1 MERDWKIFTVEA
13 FVPVVFIL
21 VIEYFMFFN
30 ATLHEVQDAKEK
42 EIARIRKRL
51 VKRINAVPDLRKQ
64 IALRAYIATAHARSK
79 EGYESSLVR
88 RKEYKRA
95 MQRKMIYLIINVIVS
110 IVLFVVLSGVK
121 INYRILG
128 TQTIVNTLCIGS
140 FQWYFYHH
148 VGLKYNYNA

>member
-30 ATLHEVQDAKEK
+30 ATLHEVQNAKEK
-42 EIARIRKRL
+42 EIERIRKRL
-51 VKRINAVPDLRKQ
+51 VKRIETVPDPRKR
-64 IALRAYIATAHARSK
+64 ITLKAYVAAVHDRSK
-79 EGYESSLVR
+79 EGYESSLVI
-88 RKEYKRA
+88 RKEYKKT
-95 MQRKMIYLIINVIVS
+95 MQRRMVYLILSVIVS

-128 TQTIVNTLCIGS
+128 TQTIVNTLCIGL
-140 FQWYFYHH
+140 FQLYFYHN